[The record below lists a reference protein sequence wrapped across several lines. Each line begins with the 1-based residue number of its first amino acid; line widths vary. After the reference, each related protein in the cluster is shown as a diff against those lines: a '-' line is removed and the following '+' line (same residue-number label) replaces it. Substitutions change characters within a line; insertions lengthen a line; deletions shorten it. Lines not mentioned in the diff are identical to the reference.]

1 MSPPGNDPGR
11 EHEDDEEDKQGLQLD
26 YTVLGRGGFN
36 GGLFSLLNLPG
47 PLPGLVLF
55 FLVCLSLGKLGLD

>member
-36 GGLFSLLNLPG
+36 RGRFPLLNLMG

-55 FLVCLSLGKLGLD
+55 FLVRLSLGKLGLD

>member
-26 YTVLGRGGFN
+26 DTVLGRGEFN
-36 GGLFSLLNLPG
+36 RGRFSLLNLMG